1 VPNFI
6 EKLIGSPSWQQYL
19 RLDPDPGA
27 VETYRNLDHFSAT
40 PFDRVPIGGAAGVV
54 APPAF
59 YFNPAAAPAPVRA
72 RYERRLNGS
81 QHVRGSDLLP
91 FDDTG
96 VDMNYYV
103 DAVTGQYF
111 ILRDGTRA
119 SSVSRRSVWIRL
131 VQDSVIGMTYS

>member
-1 VPNFI
+1 
-6 EKLIGSPSWQQYL
+6 LIL
-19 RLDPDPGA
+19 TA
-27 VETYRNLDHFSAT
+27 VVTYRNFDHFSAT
-40 PFDRVPIGGAAGVV
+40 PFVRVPIGGAAGVV

-72 RYERRLNGS
+72 RYERSLNGS

-103 DAVTGQYF
+103 DAVTKQYF
-111 ILRDGTRA
+111 ILRDGTLFEMKPQNEKGLLREPPKCMDTLCPGFRHWYDLFMKHCMA
-119 SSVSRRSVWIRL
+119 N
-131 VQDSVIGMTYS
+131 G